1 MNARMTYS
9 IISSVSD
16 GIDST
21 TRGET
26 GDDLDEFWVLNNIF
40 CLIYSFMCSFL
51 VF

>member
-26 GDDLDEFWVLNNIF
+26 GDDLDEFWVLI
-40 CLIYSFMCSFL
+40 ISSVSFIPSCVRF
-51 VF
+51 